1 MTLRF
6 VCALALIAALPGCSR
21 EAEVQCTTAS
31 KDTWQNEQTFKDG
44 LTAKGFTINEF
55 KVTSGNCYEIY
66 GTDPQNAKVE
76 IYFNPV
82 DGAVVKE
89 EKK

>member
-1 MTLRF
+1 MKHLLLPA
-6 VCALALIAALPGCSR
+6 VVSIAVLGGCAKVS
-21 EAEVQCTTAS
+21 EVQCTTAA
-31 KDTWQNEQTFKDG
+31 KDTWQSEQNFKDD
-44 LTAKGFTINEF
+44 LIAKGYTINEF

-66 GTDPQNAKVE
+66 GTDAQQNKVE

-82 DGAVVKE
+82 DSTVVKQ